1 MKAIDFIIHSLKN
14 ISKNILGI
22 SLKYAYDSTTD
33 FHIVE
38 VSPENIRRGNKE
50 YEQMEYQI
58 WKEFLKLYP
67 DEDLII
73 GEVDES
79 NNMSNLLYE
88 STTTKNRKMDLY
100 KYNKMKENNSFDEYS
115 EYQLAA

>member
-1 MKAIDFIIHSLKN
+1 MNAIDFIIHSLKN

-22 SLKYAYDSTTD
+22 SLKYAYDSSTN

-38 VSPENIRRGNKE
+38 VSPESIRRGDDCYME
-50 YEQMEYQI
+50 MEYKL
-58 WKEFLKLYP
+58 WKEFFELYP
-67 DEDLII
+67 NEDLVI

-79 NNMSNLLYE
+79 NDMDNLLYE
-88 STTTKNRKMDLY
+88 STTTKN
-100 KYNKMKENNSFDEYS
+100 KYIRFKYDTIEANNSFSDFS